1 MNIIEAYGDGTQQ
14 QDVDGTQQQDIDD
27 CSADAAAGPLLTLPV
42 YPDLLSASTAAKSMP
57 RPSQVV
63 APTLPAEIP
72 AHAPTPNQDS
82 VPPTI
87 PGLDEACDHS
97 NWQLAIGPERKP
109 HGTIKI
115 APIPGPPI
123 TCFDHAP
130 VSPKA
135 PSKEQVKAAYKSMT
149 TKPKAMPRQPPP
161 PAPGPLFGIPPTR
174 ALDSPEV
181 RSAGLRLAEME
192 EFVDSFNSDLG
203 NPQRR
208 ELVKAASSNLGATRF
223 HDDPIKQLQA
233 EDDVPRCAK
242 TSVDHAPAIVMMPF
256 PLRAASL
263 ISSASSSAT
272 STSSPSANV
281 QSNAD
286 DKRVRDGMKEVKIPN
301 PFYAAGDAEEHA
313 TSWVAMSA
321 QQEIQ
326 RSFAKSDEKFAA
338 KEFEDLSLEG
348 AAKEFDALRGAME
361 AQKPRELDALRGAV
375 AAGKRME
382 ASMEAEGRAVE
393 KRMEARKRDG
403 RNRELEEDALKS
415 WTRFHDRQRDQFIQV
430 YKHRKKQFHKEYPH
444 TVAIEV
450 VKQKI
455 SVAMCSKCSQNRKPY
470 SNEK

>member
-27 CSADAAAGPLLTLPV
+27 CSADEAAGPLLTLPV

-97 NWQLAIGPERKP
+97 NWLLAIGPERKP
-109 HGTIKI
+109 HGTIRI
-115 APIPGPPI
+115 APIPGLDQAPI
-123 TCFDHAP
+123 
-130 VSPKA
+130 SPKA
-135 PSKEQVKAAYKSMT
+135 PSKEPVKAKYKSM
-149 TKPKAMPRQPPP
+149 PRQ
-161 PAPGPLFGIPPTR
+161 PPTR

-192 EFVDSFNSDLG
+192 EFVDSFNSDLA

-208 ELVKAASSNLGATRF
+208 ELVEAASSNLGATKF

-233 EDDVPRCAK
+233 VDDVPRCAK

-301 PFYAAGDAEEHA
+301 PFYAAGWDGEEHA

-326 RSFAKSDEKFAA
+326 RSFAKSDEKR
-338 KEFEDLSLEG
+338 EVPSLEG

-375 AAGKRME
+375 EAGKRME
-382 ASMEAEGRAVE
+382 ASVEADGREVE

-430 YKHRKKQFHKEYPH
+430 YKHRKKQFHKEHPH